1 MVGKKNK
8 HRRILDYKKRKQ
20 KSLSTNKTI
29 DKITYNPLLHKNNFN
44 KSKRKEL
51 QQRRSQ
57 QDKPIE
63 VTNELKFASLNV
75 NGLDVEAAT
84 AIETL
89 ITQRSIDV
97 STKFHIIKKSYCV
110 YRYLLLVRH
119 SAGKRYLQ
127 KHQK

>member
-1 MVGKKNK
+1 M
-8 HRRILDYKKRKQ
+8 
-20 KSLSTNKTI
+20 
-29 DKITYNPLLHKNNFN
+29 
-44 KSKRKEL
+44 

-110 YRYLLLVRH
+110 YRYLQLVRH
-119 SAGKRYLQ
+119 SAGKRHLQ